1 MIMLFIQKAL
11 IKHIHIYE
19 YDKFSCSQ
27 NIIMYFILK
36 EPYRLRKKGISFSN
50 IQTDDLL
57 HVVNS

>member
-1 MIMLFIQKAL
+1 MNMINV
-11 IKHIHIYE
+11 KH
-19 YDKFSCSQ
+19 SCSQ

>member
-1 MIMLFIQKAL
+1 MNMINV
-11 IKHIHIYE
+11 KH
-19 YDKFSCSQ
+19 SCSQ
-27 NIIMYFILK
+27 NIIMHFILI